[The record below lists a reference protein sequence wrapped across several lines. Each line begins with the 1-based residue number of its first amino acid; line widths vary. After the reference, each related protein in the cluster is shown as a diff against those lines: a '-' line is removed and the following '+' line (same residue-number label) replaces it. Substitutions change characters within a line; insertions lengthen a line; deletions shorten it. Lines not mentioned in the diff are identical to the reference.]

1 MDISVT
7 VCLLCVCVFVR
18 LRIFQPKIKLSAS
31 YFARRFIGVRG
42 RESPILGNFAP
53 QNAKIGRIG
62 ERAGHAHPHVNIRD
76 EGVVTTRTQSN
87 EFRVVTSSNEYLS
100 PRNIVTEYLS
110 SND

>member
-1 MDISVT
+1 MDGVSVVVVT
-7 VCLLCVCVFVR
+7 ELVSTCVDSLKQRHC
-18 LRIFQPKIKLSAS
+18 
-31 YFARRFIGVRG
+31 G
-42 RESPILGNFAP
+42 
-53 QNAKIGRIG
+53 
-62 ERAGHAHPHVNIRD
+62 RD

>member
-1 MDISVT
+1 MRHALDGVAFRQFSAIIWRAVVLHFPDLCKSTDSDDDI
-7 VCLLCVCVFVR
+7 
-18 LRIFQPKIKLSAS
+18 LSKDTCR
-31 YFARRFIGVRG
+31 FARLMFDV
-42 RESPILGNFAP
+42 L
-53 QNAKIGRIG
+53 Q
-62 ERAGHAHPHVNIRD
+62 IRD

>member
-1 MDISVT
+1 MVSYLSSYIPRTYKFTVPGIST
-7 VCLLCVCVFVR
+7 YN
-18 LRIFQPKIKLSAS
+18 Q
-31 YFARRFIGVRG
+31 
-42 RESPILGNFAP
+42 
-53 QNAKIGRIG
+53 QT
-62 ERAGHAHPHVNIRD
+62 RD